1 MQTDSDSNTAW
12 AGLAMFAGFMMI
24 LIGAFQAIAGLVGI
38 IDDQFSVL
46 GVKYVFEFDMTTWG
60 WIHLI
65 AVIVV
70 FLAGL
75 AVFKLR
81 VGAHRRRDRRDAQ
94 RDREL
99 RLPALLPGVVDH
111 HHHRGRAG
119 DMGAHRPWSR
129 ARSVAGHGATSW
141 RVIASPPA
149 AAQASAAVS
158 RPLEHGS
165 APQLPIGEARHGVKG
180 ARWHRRKNCSRFG
193 SRVGTASNA
202 CS

>member
-24 LIGAFQAIAGLVGI
+24 LIGAFQAVAGLVGI

-75 AVFKLR
+75 AVFKGSVWGR
-81 VGAHRRRDRRDAQ
+81 TVGVIVAMLSAIVNFAFLPYYPVWSIIIITVDVLVIWALIVHG
-94 RDREL
+94 REL
-99 RLPALLPGVVDH
+99 
-111 HHHRGRAG
+111 
-119 DMGAHRPWSR
+119 
-129 ARSVAGHGATSW
+129 
-141 RVIASPPA
+141 
-149 AAQASAAVS
+149 
-158 RPLEHGS
+158 
-165 APQLPIGEARHGVKG
+165 AP
-180 ARWHRRKNCSRFG
+180 
-193 SRVGTASNA
+193 
-202 CS
+202 